1 MQGTAVFGWKIL
13 FANFIF
19 AKLHLL
25 FCCAFSLSSGKARAT
40 TCGKASLGWCDTI
53 QQRLIFSFASSY
65 GFIIR
70 KLWKGK
76 DRSVSEGRGIRPA
89 KPSSERWSP
98 WEETSREAGKGERL
112 LGSGGHGKCC
122 VWGQGALAW
131 GWAPLGLM
139 KFSERSHSIIQ
150 SSSAALA

>member
-1 MQGTAVFGWKIL
+1 MFGWKIL

-19 AKLHLL
+19 AKLYLL
-25 FCCAFSLSSGKARAT
+25 FCCAFSLFSRNKQAA

-53 QQRLIFSFASSY
+53 QQRLNFSFISSY

-70 KLWKGK
+70 KLWK
-76 DRSVSEGRGIRPA
+76 DCSVSEGRGIGPA

-98 WEETSREAGKGERL
+98 WEETSRGAGKGERL
-112 LGSGGHGKCC
+112 LGSGGHGKRY

-139 KFSERSHSIIQ
+139 KFSEKSHSTIQ